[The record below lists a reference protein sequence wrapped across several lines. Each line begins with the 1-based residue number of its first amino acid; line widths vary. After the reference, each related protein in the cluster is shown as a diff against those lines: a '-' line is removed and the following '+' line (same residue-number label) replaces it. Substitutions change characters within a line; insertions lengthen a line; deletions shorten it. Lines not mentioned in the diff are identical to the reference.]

1 MVAGVD
7 SVGTSGAVFTEEK
20 TQFREWV
27 RKENLLMVDVSR
39 LWLWSCLLLV
49 LFRLGRGNLVHWEQ
63 LLVFLDHPVYC
74 IYSQESENIESGH

>member
-27 RKENLLMVDVSR
+27 RRENLLMVDVSM
-39 LWLWSCLLLV
+39 LWLCLLFV
-49 LFRLGRGNLVHWEQ
+49 LFRSVRGNLVHWEQ

-74 IYSQESENIESGH
+74 IYSQEEHRRV